1 MTSFALPVGLGA
13 IAVLSRRM
21 AGVESLMRIKA
32 AGRRYI
38 VESGQR
44 TRAGQQRLAIN
55 VNHGPNCFLILPA
68 RKASLLKNFHAQS

>member
-1 MTSFALPVGLGA
+1 
-13 IAVLSRRM
+13 M

-44 TRAGQQRLAIN
+44 ARAGQQRLAIN
-55 VNHGPNCFLILPA
+55 VIMVRIVF
-68 RKASLLKNFHAQS
+68 